1 MTKKE
6 IEKKDNEK
14 KGKKRNTI
22 KINESQLQ
30 NMIAKSVKNI
40 ISEWNGWHQTL
51 NFEQAISELRE
62 AWSNYCGGPGSSLT
76 TDDQRYV
83 ESLIDYLEENY
94 TEDQI

>member
-1 MTKKE
+1 MKK
-6 IEKKDNEK
+6 NVV
-14 KGKKRNTI
+14 
-22 KINESQLQ
+22 KINESQLR
-30 NMIAKSVKNI
+30 NIIAKSVKNI
-40 ISEWNGWHQTL
+40 ISERNGWAQTL

-94 TEDQI
+94 RQS